1 MQSNSELSWGHLW
14 EFSVFFFPFFL
25 YLNSCLQLV
34 HQELGK
40 KVNWIQYNSAAPL
53 KLIEWVVRMKI
64 LTPFSTKF
72 IPLYII
78 NRKDHYSQ
86 IRNLCSCEKK
96 VWKNSGLLGFQPW
109 SLWYH
114 CHTLINWSNKLT
126 GSWIWN
132 PIFFRLSSLHF
143 FKSCS
148 SHSFNK
154 WNPSLFYW
162 SLVTVCN

>member
-1 MQSNSELSWGHLW
+1 MFTMAFKLLELFLILGTIFNILVSFHGIFACRAIASFLGAISGS
-14 EFSVFFFPFFL
+14 FLVFFPFFL

-72 IPLYII
+72 IPLYIT

-86 IRNLCSCEKK
+86 IHNLCSCEKK
-96 VWKNSGLLGFQPW
+96 AWKTSGLRGFQPW

-114 CHTLINWSNKLT
+114 CRTLINWGSKLM
-126 GSWIWN
+126 GSWICTV
-132 PIFFRLSSLHF
+132 IFREL
-143 FKSCS
+143 
-148 SHSFNK
+148 
-154 WNPSLFYW
+154 
-162 SLVTVCN
+162 

>member
-1 MQSNSELSWGHLW
+1 MHSNTELSWGHLW
-14 EFSVFFFPFFL
+14 EFSVFVFSFFS

-86 IRNLCSCEKK
+86 IHNLCSCEKK
-96 VWKNSGLLGFQPW
+96 AWKNSGLLGFQRW
-109 SLWYH
+109 SLWYQ
-114 CHTLINWSNKLT
+114 CSTLINWGSKLM
-126 GSWIWN
+126 GSL
-132 PIFFRLSSLHF
+132 FRLSLLHF